1 MKYRDINSD
10 KYAVVIGASSG
21 IGMEMARIL
30 IAHGW
35 HVGVAARRIERLQEL
50 VALAPDRVTATR
62 IDVTSPEAETDLCNL
77 INQLGGMN
85 LYLHVSGVGKQNS
98 DLTAEIELNTVATN
112 ADGFCRM
119 TGAAFRYFTLHGGG
133 HIAAITSI
141 AGTRGMGA
149 APAYSATKAM
159 QNSYLEALNQLAH
172 IRRLNIRFTDI
183 RPGFVA
189 TDFLRDCRF
198 PMMMDVKPVAKAALK
213 AIYRHR
219 RVCVINRR
227 WSIITAL
234 WHLIPHSL
242 WPHLKIKV

>member
-1 MKYRDINSD
+1 MTSNGIND
-10 KYAVVIGASSG
+10 GKYAVVMGASSG

-35 HVGVAARRIERLQEL
+35 HVGVAARRIERLQEI
-50 VALAPDRVTATR
+50 VALAPDRVTATQ
-62 IDVTSPEAETDLCNL
+62 IDVTATDADESLYNL
-77 INQLGGMN
+77 IDQLGGMN

-98 DLTAEIELNTVATN
+98 DLTAEIELNTVNTN

-119 TGAAFRYFTLHGGG
+119 IGSAFRYFAQHDGG
-133 HIAAITSI
+133 HIAAVTSI

-159 QNSYLEALNQLAH
+159 QNNYIEALNQLAH
-172 IRRLNIRFTDI
+172 IRHLNIHFTDI

-189 TDFLRDCRF
+189 TDFLRDCHF
-198 PMMMDVKPVAKAALK
+198 PMMMDVKPVAKAAVK
-213 AIYRHR
+213 AIYHR
-219 RVCVINRR
+219 RRVHVIDSR
-227 WSIITAL
+227 WRIVTAL

-242 WPHLKIKV
+242 WPHLRIK